1 MVQRAI
7 AVMPALKTS
16 QKLARNSQHIQ
27 CAQGIKMLFSTH
39 ISPTILVIISG
50 IWQELEIK
58 ILHLFDL
65 VKPHVKGTLPNTRL
79 SAINSLAAD

>member
-27 CAQGIKMLFSTH
+27 SEQGIKMLFSTH
-39 ISPTILVIISG
+39 ISPTILVITSG

-65 VKPHVKGTLPNTRL
+65 VKRHLKGTLRL
-79 SAINSLAAD
+79 TLSSEK

>member
-1 MVQRAI
+1 
-7 AVMPALKTS
+7 
-16 QKLARNSQHIQ
+16 
-27 CAQGIKMLFSTH
+27 MLFSTH

-65 VKPHVKGTLPNTRL
+65 VKPHVKGTLVFPLDKLDCKCFPQRY
-79 SAINSLAAD
+79 AAQAYNKHGNETHYSTNG

>member
-1 MVQRAI
+1 
-7 AVMPALKTS
+7 
-16 QKLARNSQHIQ
+16 
-27 CAQGIKMLFSTH
+27 MLFSTH

-65 VKPHVKGTLPNTRL
+65 VKPHVKGTLFETQRWTRFCTQ
-79 SAINSLAAD
+79 

>member
-1 MVQRAI
+1 
-7 AVMPALKTS
+7 
-16 QKLARNSQHIQ
+16 
-27 CAQGIKMLFSTH
+27 MLFSTH

-65 VKPHVKGTLPNTRL
+65 VKPHVKGTLVVYL
-79 SAINSLAAD
+79 SVVPVASVVRGA

>member
-1 MVQRAI
+1 
-7 AVMPALKTS
+7 
-16 QKLARNSQHIQ
+16 
-27 CAQGIKMLFSTH
+27 MLFSTH

-65 VKPHVKGTLPNTRL
+65 VKPHVKGTLMAAPAVQKLKFFGTL
-79 SAINSLAAD
+79 PLTLYTSTLTLTLLEMSLVLFYAGT